1 MSTGW
6 KIFIVVIIL
15 LGVAGAYLLYNK
27 LKKSIS
33 FDFNLGGDVSGILDL
48 LQGFRAQN
56 KSGIYFDIPLTTII
70 KNNGAAKVLLQSI
83 AGTVSYN
90 GQSILQTK
98 PNSTALAAVEIA
110 KKSSQSV
117 SDNVQLLVNDSTI
130 KFFTELFK
138 GNKPKVAYNFSSLV
152 GGKLKTF
159 SNSTTIN
166 KS

>member
-6 KIFIVVIIL
+6 KIFIVVVIVVGIA
-15 LGVAGAYLLYNK
+15 GVLLYNK

-33 FDFNLGGDVSGILDL
+33 FDFNLGGDVSGILGL

-56 KSGIYFDIPLTTII
+56 KAGIYFDVPLTTII

-83 AGTVSYN
+83 AGSVSYN
-90 GQSILQTK
+90 GEPILQTK
-98 PNSTALAAVEIA
+98 PSSTALAAVEIA

-152 GGKLKTF
+152 GGKFKTF

-166 KS
+166 K